1 MPTATGASMT
11 NTRILA
17 FCQDVPEA
25 DRLASYETIAPAT
38 HISLMGNSHPYLR
51 RLGVPAHDTVV
62 YSSPWLI
69 VAFPGLSDATAIEG
83 FFTGINQ
90 PEAAPPALTA
100 VPASEENGSSS
111 NDSALTLLT
120 TASIRARLKE
130 KIASHHQARTA
141 PTKASK
147 ERTLP

>member
-1 MPTATGASMT
+1 MT

-25 DRLASYETIAPAT
+25 DRLASYETIAAAT

-51 RLGVPAHDTVV
+51 RLGFPAHDTVV

-69 VAFPGLSDATAIEG
+69 VAFPGLPDATAIED

-90 PEAAPPALTA
+90 PEAAPPA
-100 VPASEENGSSS
+100 SEEDDFSS
-111 NDSALTLLT
+111 NDSALTRVT